1 MKKTLLLAA
10 MLGATALSAQADNLR
25 IGLESDPDAL
35 DPDKSRTFVGRIVF
49 TSLCDKLFDI
59 TPDLVIVPQLAT
71 GSTTSDDGLT
81 MTLTLREGVTFHD
94 GSPFNAAAVKAN
106 IERSQTFDESVRKS
120 ELTSIESIDIVDD
133 LTVRFNLNAPD
144 APLIAQLADRS
155 GMMMAPSA
163 LTSEFSNA
171 PVCSGPF
178 QFVERVAQDKIVLEK
193 FDDYWNADAIA
204 LDGVTYTIIPDSTVR
219 LANLQSGDIDIVNQL
234 AATDAETV
242 RNADGI
248 NFANITGLGYQGL
261 TFNLANGE
269 MAQTPLGQDAN
280 VRKAFDLALDRNA
293 ISQVVF
299 DGLFQPA
306 SQPFS
311 LSSPYYNADIP
322 PVERDIEAAKALL
335 AEAGVELPLQI
346 KLQVPN
352 TPVTMQLVQVIQS
365 MVAEAGFEVEII
377 AKEFATLLSDADVGD
392 FQISQQG
399 WSGRIDPDGNIHQF
413 VTTGSGFNDGEYSN
427 TEIDALL
434 NEARTV
440 SDPAKRVE
448 MYQQAAAIYSEDRPL
463 LYLYHLAWLYGID
476 DKVQGL
482 TLYPDGM
489 LRFEGVS
496 IAD

>member
-10 MLGATALSAQADNLR
+10 LLGATAFSAQAGNLR

-59 TPDLVIVPQLAT
+59 TPELEIVPQLAT
-71 GSTTSDDGLT
+71 ASTTSDDGKT

-94 GSPFNAAAVKAN
+94 GTPFDAEAVKAN
-106 IERSQTFDESVRKS
+106 IERSKTFDESVRKS
-120 ELTSIESIDIVDD
+120 ELTSIETIDVVDD
-133 LTVRFNLNAPD
+133 LTVRFNLSAPD

-163 LTSEFSNA
+163 LSPEFSNA

-178 QFVERVAQDKIVLEK
+178 KYVERVAQDKIVLEK
-193 FDDYWNADAIA
+193 YEDYWNADAID

-234 AATDAETV
+234 AATDAEAV
-242 RNADGI
+242 RNAKGI
-248 NFANITGLGYQGL
+248 SFANITGLGYQGL

-269 MAQTPLGQDAN
+269 MAQTPLGQDAK
-280 VRKAFDLALDRNA
+280 VRKAFDLALDRAA

-311 LSSPYYNADIP
+311 PSSPYYNPDFP

-335 AEAGVELPLQI
+335 AEAGVAVPLKVKI
-346 KLQVPN
+346 QVPN

-377 AKEFATLLSDADVGD
+377 AKEFATLLNDADVGD

-413 VTTGSGFNDGEYSN
+413 VTTGAGFNDGQYSN
-427 TEIDALL
+427 AEIDSLL

-448 MYQQAAAIYSEDRPL
+448 LYQKAAAIYSEDRPL

-489 LRFEGVS
+489 LRLEGVS
-496 IAD
+496 VAD